1 MKTPPKYFHHRDT
14 EARRTNPTA
23 PSPLCLCVSV
33 VQSVCQRPALPCVPC
48 IPWASLSVF
57 FSLLL
62 FLFSNPA
69 PAQVDIPYARLLS
82 AADEPGN
89 WLTYSGS
96 YNGHRHS
103 SLTEITT
110 ANVSSLKAAW
120 VYQAREAAGK
130 LECSPLVIDGIL
142 YITERPNIVTA
153 LDGRTGR
160 ALWTYRRPLPT
171 DVQGCCGPVNRGLAV
186 LGDTLYLATY
196 DGHLVALDANSGR
209 ERWDIVVA
217 DYKTGHSITG
227 APLAVKDKIVVGIS
241 GGEYGIRG
249 FLDAYDAATGARAWR
264 FWTVPGPG
272 EPGHDTWGGTTS
284 SWKTGGA
291 PTWVTGTFD
300 PKLNLLY
307 WGTGNPGPD
316 LDGDDRPGDNLY
328 ACSLLALDPDT
339 GKLRWHFQ
347 HTPHDLHDRASNQI
361 PVLVDTVFAGRPRQ
375 LLVQANRNAFYYVL
389 DRVTGEFLLG
399 TPFAPQT
406 WTAGLDARGRPLA
419 NPAAAPNA
427 TGTLVLPGMG
437 GATNWFSPAF
447 NPATQL
453 FYVQATLNN
462 ADIFYQIKT
471 PYRPGALFL
480 GGDFRNPPGQEPTS
494 AVKALDVTTGKL
506 RWEFPLNTASMAG
519 LLSTAGGLIFG
530 GSREG
535 WFYALNATTGQPL
548 WRFTTGGSIMANPI
562 SFQVAGRQ
570 HIAICAASAVFVF
583 SL

>member
-1 MKTPPKYFHHRDT
+1 VVGVFFLRLIAAALGSAA
-14 EARRTNPTA
+14 EAH
-23 PSPLCLCVSV
+23 
-33 VQSVCQRPALPCVPC
+33 
-48 IPWASLSVF
+48 SVF
-57 FSLLL
+57 FRLSVLAFIFTLAL
-62 FLFSNPA
+62 SA
-69 PAQVDIPYARLLS
+69 RAQVDIPYSRLLR
-82 AADEPGN
+82 AADEPAN
-89 WLTYSGS
+89 WLTYSGT

-103 SLTEITT
+103 SLAQITT
-110 ANVSSLKAAW
+110 ANVASLKAAW

-130 LECSPLVIDGIL
+130 LECSPLVIDGVL

-160 ALWTYRRPLPT
+160 ALWTYRRPLPS
-171 DVQGCCGPVNRGLAV
+171 DVAGCCGPVNRGLAV

-196 DGHLVALDANSGR
+196 DCHLVALDANSGR

-227 APLAVKDKIVVGIS
+227 APLALKNKIVVGIS

-249 FLDAYDAATGARAWR
+249 FLDTYDAATGARAWR
-264 FWTVPGPG
+264 FWTVPAPG
-272 EPGHDTWGGTTS
+272 EPGHETWGGKTA

-328 ACSLLALDPDT
+328 SCSMLALDPDT
-339 GKLRWHFQ
+339 GKLRWHYQ

-361 PVLVDTVFAGRPRQ
+361 PVLVDAEFAGRPRQ

-389 DRVTGEFLLG
+389 DRATGEFLLA
-399 TPFAPQT
+399 TPFAPQN
-406 WTAGLDARGRPLA
+406 WTHGLDARGRPLA
-419 NPAAAPNA
+419 NPAAAPST
-427 TGTLVLPGMG
+427 TGAPVLPGMG

-453 FYVQATLNN
+453 LYVQVVENN
-462 ADIFYQIKT
+462 TDTFYKFKT
-471 PYRPGALFL
+471 PYTPGALFL
-480 GGDFRNPPGQEPTS
+480 GGDFRNAPGQEPTS
-494 AVKALDVTTGKL
+494 TVKALELTTGKI
-506 RWEFPLNTASMAG
+506 RWAFPLNTASMSG
-519 LLSTAGGLIFG
+519 LMSTAGGLVFG

-535 WFYALNATTGQPL
+535 WFYALDATTGKPL
-548 WRFTTGGSIMANPI
+548 WRFSCGGSP
-562 SFQVAGRQ
+562 
-570 HIAICAASAVFVF
+570 
-583 SL
+583 